1 MRPIDVVRWAAAITL
16 MWASI
21 EKWAYPEWSFPL
33 LADNPSMTFGYN
45 PEFFMQAAGV
55 IEFTLAF
62 TLIWTPLVRRTGAL
76 LLSAMFIAAIPQ
88 FGKIDAIGHALIIV
102 ALLAIVADTAPEKRL
117 KLLLMPATYAI
128 ALAGFL
134 TVYPL
139 MTQSGHWKLWS
150 AATISSSSKRQLLTA
165 SDFGF
170 TIQLC
175 FVGQINAASGATL
188 WSKSRALSLR

>member
-1 MRPIDVVRWAAAITL
+1 M
-16 MWASI
+16 
-21 EKWAYPEWSFPL
+21 YH
-33 LADNPSMTFGYN
+33 
-45 PEFFMQAAGV
+45 GV

-102 ALLAIVADTAPEKRL
+102 ALLAIVADTAPEKQL

-134 TVYPL
+134 TVYY
-139 MTQSGHWKLWS
+139 
-150 AATISSSSKRQLLTA
+150 
-165 SDFGF
+165 
-170 TIQLC
+170 
-175 FVGQINAASGATL
+175 INVRL
-188 WSKSRALSLR
+188 